1 MTLGSVS
8 DSWYLEL
15 VTLIV
20 TLIISLIVVT
30 FLVVTLIVAPYSNPY
45 NKWLVLLGF
54 GVEPTCGGTR

>member
-30 FLVVTLIVAPYSNPY
+30 FLVVTLIEES
-45 NKWLVLLGF
+45 GSS
-54 GVEPTCGGTR
+54 TCGNTALISQAHVVF